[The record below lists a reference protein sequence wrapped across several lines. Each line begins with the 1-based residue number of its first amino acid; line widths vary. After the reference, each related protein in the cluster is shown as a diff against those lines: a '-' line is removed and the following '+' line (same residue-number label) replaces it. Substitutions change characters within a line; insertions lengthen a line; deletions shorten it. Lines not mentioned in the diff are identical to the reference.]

1 MKRVALLF
9 LLGLMVLL
17 AQRFDLSP
25 DSPLQTANKPS
36 TSPTIQRQLNSDSQ
50 LDSDRQ
56 LQQAFAN
63 RQSDLQI
70 EGHGTVIKLLPD
82 DLKGSRH
89 QRFLLQLSHGQ
100 VLLVAHNID
109 LAPRIADLKRGDRV
123 SFYGEYEWNAKGGV
137 IHWTHH
143 DPKGRHAAGWL
154 EHRGR
159 RYQ

>member
-9 LLGLMVLL
+9 LLALITVL
-17 AQRFDLSP
+17 AQRFTLTP
-25 DSPLQTANKPS
+25 DSPQPSPSSKPVIDRPLD
-36 TSPTIQRQLNSDSQ
+36 TGSDS
-50 LDSDRQ
+50 R

-63 RQSDLQI
+63 RQSNLQI
-70 EGHGTVIKLLPD
+70 EGSGTVIKLLPD

-100 VLLVAHNID
+100 VLLIAHNID
-109 LAPRIADLKRGDRV
+109 LAPRIESLRTGDRV

-154 EHRGR
+154 QHQGR